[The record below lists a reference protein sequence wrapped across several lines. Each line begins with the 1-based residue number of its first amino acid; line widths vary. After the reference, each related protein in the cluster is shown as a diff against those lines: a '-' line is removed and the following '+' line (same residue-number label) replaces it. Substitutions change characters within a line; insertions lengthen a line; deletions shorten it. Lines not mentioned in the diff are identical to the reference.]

1 MFFSF
6 AENLKDTRRTFALF
20 PKFMTILIATT
31 SAHKASE
38 IAALLA
44 ALPDL
49 QIETLADYPATEA
62 PDEDQST
69 MAGNA
74 RLKAGFYAA
83 HFGKT
88 VLADDSG
95 LEVDALD
102 GKPGVHSARWHEGSD
117 ADRNRALLDQLSE
130 IEIEHRG
137 ARYRCAL
144 CLASPTEV
152 LHEVEATCE
161 GAIAL
166 LAEGFGG
173 FGYDSVFQITLATG
187 ADSGFVGQTLAQAPP
202 EVKAS
207 VSHRAG
213 AVRLLAEKLRGN

>member
-1 MFFSF
+1 
-6 AENLKDTRRTFALF
+6 
-20 PKFMTILIATT
+20 MTILLATT

-38 IAALLA
+38 IAALLS

-49 QIETLADYPATEA
+49 ELETLADYPATEA
-62 PDEDQST
+62 PDEDGQT
-69 MAGNA
+69 MPENA
-74 RLKAGFYAA
+74 RLKAQYYAA

-95 LEVDALD
+95 LEVDALN
-102 GKPGVHSARWHEGSD
+102 GEPGVHSARWHEGSD
-117 ADRNRALLDQLSE
+117 ADRNRALLDKLE
-130 IEIEHRG
+130 EVEIEHRG

-144 CLASPTEV
+144 CLATPTEI
-152 LHEVEATCE
+152 LHETESSCE

-166 LAEGFGG
+166 LAEGFNG
-173 FGYDSVFQITLATG
+173 FGYDPIFQITLATG
-187 ADSGFVGQTLAQAPP
+187 ADAQYVGQTLAQVPP

-213 AVRLLAEKLRGN
+213 AVRLLAEMLKA

>member
-1 MFFSF
+1 
-6 AENLKDTRRTFALF
+6 
-20 PKFMTILIATT
+20 MTILIATT
-31 SAHKASE
+31 ALYKARE

-44 ALPDL
+44 DLPGIQL
-49 QIETLADYPATEA
+49 ENLGDYPATEA
-62 PDEDQST
+62 PDEDQDT

-83 HFGKT
+83 HFGKV

-95 LEVDALD
+95 LEVDALN
-102 GKPGVHSARWHEGSD
+102 GEPGVHSARWMEGSD
-117 ADRNRALLDQLSE
+117 ADRNRALLDKMSEVE
-130 IEIEHRG
+130 IENRG

-144 CLASPTEV
+144 CLASPTEIIC
-152 LHEVEATCE
+152 ETEATCE

-166 LAEGFGG
+166 LSEGFGG
-173 FGYDSVFQITLATG
+173 FGYDPIFQITLATG
-187 ADSGFVGQTLAQAPP
+187 ADAKFVGQTLAQAPP

-213 AVRLLAEKLRGN
+213 AVRLLAEKLKSQAELGS